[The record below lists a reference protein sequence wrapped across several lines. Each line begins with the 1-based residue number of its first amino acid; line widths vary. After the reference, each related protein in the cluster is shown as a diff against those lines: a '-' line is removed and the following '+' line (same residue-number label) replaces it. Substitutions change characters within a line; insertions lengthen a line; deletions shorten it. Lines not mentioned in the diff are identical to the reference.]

1 MMPGRHF
8 VLLCLPF
15 LAQPVIAELYTW
27 TDDQGTTHFSDS
39 APARHEPEAVTL
51 KAPSVIP
58 MAGNIRQSEKV
69 RGIYR
74 KMRESL
80 EDEHSSQDSG
90 PDQGKS
96 AAEKQC
102 NKLERRL
109 DRIQSQL
116 RAGYSND
123 RGNSLRRQRRELSK
137 QHSWQCVLG

>member
-15 LAQPVIAELYTW
+15 LALPVTAEMYTW
-27 TDDQGTTHFSDS
+27 TDDQGITHFSDT
-39 APARHEPEAVTL
+39 APARHQPEAVTL

-74 KMRESL
+74 QMRQNRER
-80 EDEHSSQDSG
+80 DKSSRDSG
-90 PDQGKS
+90 PDKGRSKAQ
-96 AAEKQC
+96 KQC
-102 NKLERRL
+102 DKLERRL
-109 DRIQSQL
+109 DKIQSQL
-116 RAGYSND
+116 RAGYAND
-123 RGNSLRRQRRELSK
+123 RGNSLRRQRRELSQ